1 MDQDWSDWREQTE
14 HVDTTEGERD
24 RGGQREEKMVQSERR
39 KSKNR
44 NLEKC
49 GCGED
54 GVRLRIRRGAVQC
67 G

>member
-14 HVDTTEGERD
+14 EHVDTGRERGTEGD
-24 RGGQREEKMVQSERR
+24 REEKMVQSERR

-49 GCGED
+49 GCRED